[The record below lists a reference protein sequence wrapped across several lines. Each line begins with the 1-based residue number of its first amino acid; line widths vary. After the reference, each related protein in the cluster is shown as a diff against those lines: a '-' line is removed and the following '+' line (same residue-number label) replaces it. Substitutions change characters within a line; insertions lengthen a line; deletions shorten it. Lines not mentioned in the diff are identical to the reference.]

1 MDVAQ
6 WLRSLGL
13 AQYEQA
19 FRDNAVDADILP
31 RLTGEDLKELG
42 VHAVGHRRKLLDA
55 ISQLDRSLANPG
67 NIGVEAERR
76 QLTVMFCDL
85 VESTTLASTLDP
97 EEYRAVLSAYHEAC
111 SGIVAECRG
120 YVAKYMGDGV
130 LAYFGYPQA
139 HEDDAVRAVRA
150 GLALAEEVGRVPVPF
165 GVDPL
170 RARVGIATGVVVVG
184 DLVGAGAAQE
194 RSVVGETPNLAAR
207 LQTLAAPGAVVIAPA
222 TWRLL
227 GSGFYLDDLGPQNL
241 KGFAAPVGLW
251 QVLGPRAVESRF
263 EAHGTRTASLVGRA
277 EELRLLAQRWE
288 QVRGGDGQVALLSGE
303 AGIGK
308 SRVAREFRDHV
319 RPEPHT
325 EVQCQCSPFFS
336 NSPLHSFVERIE
348 RDAGFRQDDTPGE
361 RLVKLETFLAQATDD
376 VLTVAPVFAA
386 MLSLP
391 TSDRYGPSPY
401 DPGQQR
407 ELMME
412 ALIGYLLGLAR
423 RQPLLRFCRKLE
435 V

>member
-1 MDVAQ
+1 VDVAQ

-13 AQYEQA
+13 AQYERA

-31 RLTGEDLKELG
+31 RLTVDDLKDIG
-42 VHAVGHRRKLLDA
+42 IHAVGHRRKLLDA
-55 ISQLDRSLANPG
+55 IAQLDHSPVHRANVG
-67 NIGVEAERR
+67 AEAERR

-85 VESTTLASTLDP
+85 VDSTALASGLDP
-97 EEYRAVLSAYHEAC
+97 EEYRAVLSAYHAAC
-111 SGIVAECRG
+111 SRTVAECGG

-150 GLALAEEVGRVPVPF
+150 GLALAEAVASVPVPS

-207 LQTLAAPGAVVIAPA
+207 LQTLAAAGAVVIAPA
-222 TWRLL
+222 TRRLL
-227 GSGFYLDDLGPQNL
+227 GSGFNLADLGPQHL
-241 KGFAAPVGLW
+241 KGFAAPIDAW
-251 QVLGPRAVESRF
+251 QVLGARVVESRF
-263 EAHGTRTASLVGRA
+263 EAHGPGDTPLIGRV

-288 QVRGGDGQVALLSGE
+288 QAKGGGGQVAWVSGE

-319 RPEPHT
+319 RPEPHSD
-325 EVQCQCSPFFS
+325 VQCQCSPFFS
-336 NSPLHSFVERIE
+336 KLPPASLR
-348 RDAGFRQDDTPGE
+348 RADRAGCG
-361 RLVKLETFLAQATDD
+361 LLAG
-376 VLTVAPVFAA
+376 
-386 MLSLP
+386 
-391 TSDRYGPSPY
+391 RY
-401 DPGQQR
+401 
-407 ELMME
+407 
-412 ALIGYLLGLAR
+412 
-423 RQPLLRFCRKLE
+423 